1 MSPTS
6 YLAAPPRVA
15 PRLCLRAKGRQS
27 TKLGIDPGHAATAA
41 TRGGLGVS
49 VVRPSVTSD
58 YARSATR
65 LTRTLFAAQSL
76 SSAATVAIFPIVA
89 IAGAKLSG
97 QSTWAGVPAMAYQ
110 LGGAF
115 VAFFLGRL
123 VDPLGRRSGLAIGIV
138 LGAHGSTDSAGGI
151 LGQSFWT

>member
-15 PRLCLRAKGRQS
+15 PRLYLRAEDSQP
-27 TKLGIDPGHAATAA
+27 TKLLINWDTPREQRHAED
-41 TRGGLGVS
+41 LWVS
-49 VVRPSVTSD
+49 VTRPTMTMD
-58 YARSATR
+58 YPRSATH

-115 VAFFLGRL
+115 AAFLWGRL
-123 VDPLGRRSGLAIGIV
+123 MDPLGRRRKPRRADRPS
-138 LGAHGSTDSAGGI
+138 
-151 LGQSFWT
+151 